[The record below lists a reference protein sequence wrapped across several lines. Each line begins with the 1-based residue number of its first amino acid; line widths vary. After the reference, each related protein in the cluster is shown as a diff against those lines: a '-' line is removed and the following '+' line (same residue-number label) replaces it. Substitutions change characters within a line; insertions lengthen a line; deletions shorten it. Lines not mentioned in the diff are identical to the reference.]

1 MYQQKNPP
9 FYINIA
15 PLSNSIDN
23 NPMNVAIPQPVNYGS
38 PIFQN
43 VVQSNVPC
51 APSYTRP
58 KTSGREIP
66 TDYIQTNITL
76 NKYPLN
82 NRTST
87 NCSDYVAVKVT
98 PFYKRPVFL
107 SAVFILILILIIA
120 VSTSISV
127 AKKVNTFITTNTT
140 IIYDEK
146 ICIYGNND
154 PNCQICKQIYI
165 NIIIL
170 FNILILRF

>member
-43 VVQSNVPC
+43 VVQSNVPS

-66 TDYIQTNITL
+66 NDYIQTNITL

-82 NRTST
+82 NRMST
-87 NCSDYVAVKVT
+87 NGSDYVTVKVT

-107 SAVFILILILIIA
+107 LPVLILILILIIA

-127 AKKVNTFITTNTT
+127 AKKVNTFIYTNINTT

-154 PNCQICKQIYI
+154 PNCQICKHTY
-165 NIIIL
+165 IIIKSWA
-170 FNILILRF
+170 